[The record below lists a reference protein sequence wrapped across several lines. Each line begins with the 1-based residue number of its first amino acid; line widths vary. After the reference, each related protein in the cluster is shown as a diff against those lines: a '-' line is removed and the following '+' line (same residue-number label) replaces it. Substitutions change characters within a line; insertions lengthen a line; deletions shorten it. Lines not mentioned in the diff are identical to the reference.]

1 VGAGETPLGK
11 VFSLRAEQGVLT
23 GEKKPNII
31 DKKWLKNIKSN
42 YLDKQFYS
50 TALL

>member
-23 GEKKPNII
+23 GEKKTNII
-31 DKKWLKNIKSN
+31 DKNDSKTLKVII
-42 YLDKQFYS
+42 
-50 TALL
+50 